1 MNISNLQQVH
11 ELMAQQMQTQQVVPT
26 QEDNSGFGDLFTQQ
40 LQATNQLQHEADVK
54 LQQFMLGESE
64 SLHDVMIA
72 MEEASIAL
80 QFTTQVRNKVIDAYQ
95 EIKNMQV

>member
-1 MNISNLQQVH
+1 MDVSSLQQVH
-11 ELMAQQMQTQQVVPT
+11 QLMAEQMQNQQTVPT
-26 QEDNSGFGDLFTQQ
+26 REDNSRFSDLFTQQ

-54 LQQFMLGESE
+54 LQQFMIGESE
-64 SLHDVMIA
+64 SLHEVMIA
-72 MEEASIAL
+72 MEEATLAL